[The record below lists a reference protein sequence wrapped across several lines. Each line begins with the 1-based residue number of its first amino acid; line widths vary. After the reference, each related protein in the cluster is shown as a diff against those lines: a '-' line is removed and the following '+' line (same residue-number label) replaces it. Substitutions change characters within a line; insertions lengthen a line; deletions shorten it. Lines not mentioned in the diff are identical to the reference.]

1 MQWISLMNVSHWGT
15 LRLLKMEKY
24 LYVELRESFEC
35 IDRFVVA
42 YNEFEG
48 YRAIVSNLW
57 HIDGTAYIQ
66 IVIQI
71 PFSQLLLLIKQIYSN
86 EGDSFIQ
93 CQKLLFILT
102 RKRIWSYS
110 TSNFTDKERK
120 WCGSFWRC
128 SVFQGKTRVPDS
140 PRYSS
145 RFSGIRVSE
154 SNSTRLCEWQETGWN
169 VPLSIKLSCHLS
181 GTVFPLDHRFVEKGS
196 PLSFR
201 HMALSTH

>member
-1 MQWISLMNVSHWGT
+1 
-15 LRLLKMEKY
+15 MEKY

-71 PFSQLLLLIKQIYSN
+71 PFSQLLLLIKQVYSN

-93 CQKLLFILT
+93 CQKAVVYFDTKAYLIIQYIKFYRQRKEVMWLFLEM
-102 RKRIWSYS
+102 
-110 TSNFTDKERK
+110 F
-120 WCGSFWRC
+120 
-128 SVFQGKTRVPDS
+128 SVPRENES
-140 PRYSS
+140 PR
-145 RFSGIRVSE
+145 
-154 SNSTRLCEWQETGWN
+154 
-169 VPLSIKLSCHLS
+169 
-181 GTVFPLDHRFVEKGS
+181 
-196 PLSFR
+196 
-201 HMALSTH
+201 